1 MKICSGCQR
10 NLSSFMIM
18 RGGRLKVLL
27 SIGHNGEG
35 RLWAAIFR
43 KMVKTISPQPRSR
56 LANSN
61 STETPP
67 RPQAGLDHASHSDT
81 SGNLRI
87 CHAQVRLAPSGGI
100 FNQVGCRQE
109 KVVMDNQRSIS
120 TSGACS
126 DGLCSVDWVCCNWV
140 SWPE

>member
-1 MKICSGCQR
+1 
-10 NLSSFMIM
+10 MIM

-43 KMVKTISPQPRSR
+43 KMVKTIPPQPRSR

-87 CHAQVRLAPSGGI
+87 CHAQVRLAPSGGD
-100 FNQVGCRQE
+100 FYFYHF
-109 KVVMDNQRSIS
+109 
-120 TSGACS
+120 
-126 DGLCSVDWVCCNWV
+126 L
-140 SWPE
+140 